1 MTGFDKTGVLNTLPK
16 FKMILNP
23 KSYRMAH
30 PVYQLS
36 DIEKIKKYH
45 HNPEGFR
52 DKLALMMIR
61 FTRGSFDFITRYNP
75 EKMDERAWLNRIIFL
90 ETVAGV
96 PGMIGGMTRH
106 LKSLR
111 TLEADH
117 GWIHHLLQE
126 AENERMHLFIFLTM
140 RNPGVF
146 MRLSIATAQ
155 IGFFNFYFLMYL
167 LAPKFSHRFV
177 GYLEEEAVHTYSIC
191 LQAID
196 DNKLPLWASMRAPA
210 EAIEYYGLD
219 PKTAVMRDVVLS
231 VRADE
236 AVHRSI
242 NHHFSDIP

>member
-1 MTGFDKTGVLNTLPK
+1 MPGFDKTGVLNTLPK

-45 HNPEGFR
+45 HDPESLR
-52 DKLALMMIR
+52 DKLALNMIKLV
-61 FTRGSFDFITRYNP
+61 RGSFDFITRYDP
-75 EKMDERAWLNRIIFL
+75 KKMDERAWLNRIIFL

-111 TLEADH
+111 TLESDH

-126 AENERMHLFIFLTM
+126 AENERMHLFIFLSM

-146 MRLSIATAQ
+146 MRLSIATVQ

-167 LAPKFSHRFV
+167 MAPKFSHRFV
-177 GYLEEEAVHTYSIC
+177 GYLEEEAVHTYSLC
-191 LQAID
+191 LNAID
-196 DNKLPLWASMRAPA
+196 ENKLPLWANMKAP
-210 EAIEYYGLD
+210 
-219 PKTAVMRDVVLS
+219 
-231 VRADE
+231 
-236 AVHRSI
+236 
-242 NHHFSDIP
+242 